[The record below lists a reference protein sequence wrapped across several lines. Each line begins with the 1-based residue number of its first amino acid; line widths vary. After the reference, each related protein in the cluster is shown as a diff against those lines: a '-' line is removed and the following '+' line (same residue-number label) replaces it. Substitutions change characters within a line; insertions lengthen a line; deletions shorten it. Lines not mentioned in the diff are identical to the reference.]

1 MVAKQ
6 THGTGTVAG
15 DLGHDLMRIGHG
27 DTAVAGRDHT
37 HVVGSHVIAGGREFH
52 AQALGRINRRI
63 SRRYDA
69 GPRNGAI
76 RVHHRSLRGRRTDVD
91 TNANHGILLLCGK
104 AAIPLPHLSYRVSI
118 KAAMRVSIWPMSP
131 LL

>member
-1 MVAKQ
+1 MIAKQ
-6 THGTGTVAG
+6 AHGTGAVAG
-15 DLGHDLMRIGHG
+15 NLGHDLVRIGHG
-27 DTAVAGRDHT
+27 DTAVASRDHA
-37 HVVGSHVIAGGREFH
+37 HVVGSHVIASRGKLA
-52 AQALGRINRRI
+52 AQTLGRIDRRI
-63 SRRYDA
+63 SRRHDA

-76 RVHHRSLRGRRTDVD
+76 RLRNRSLRGRRAYVD

-104 AAIPLPHLSYRVSI
+104 AAVPLPRSSYRVSI